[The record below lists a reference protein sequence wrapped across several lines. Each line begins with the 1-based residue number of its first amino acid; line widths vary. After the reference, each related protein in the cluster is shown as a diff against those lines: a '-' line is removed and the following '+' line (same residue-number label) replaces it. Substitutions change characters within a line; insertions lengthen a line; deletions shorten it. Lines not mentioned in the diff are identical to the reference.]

1 MPIKKKKELVLGPET
16 SENMSALPSLVGKCM
31 IVQLLVR
38 KHAPKKDKTKRCM
51 GFTGLKNLTK
61 GASLVNSWD
70 CRMRQMKEV

>member
-1 MPIKKKKELVLGPET
+1 MPIKKKELVLGPET

-38 KHAPKKDKTKRCM
+38 KHAPEKDKMKQCM
-51 GFTGLKNLTK
+51 GFTSLQKWTN

-70 CRMRQMKEV
+70 CWVRQMKEV